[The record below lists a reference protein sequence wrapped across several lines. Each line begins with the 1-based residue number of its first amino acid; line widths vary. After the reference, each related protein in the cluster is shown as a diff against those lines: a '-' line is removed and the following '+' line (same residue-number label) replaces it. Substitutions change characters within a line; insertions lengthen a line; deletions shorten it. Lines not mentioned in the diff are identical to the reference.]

1 MTKLQSPARL
11 LAWLVVLAMIAAAC
25 SGGDSSE
32 SGGSDDAS
40 GDFLSADQTVT
51 TMAAEENLA
60 EDGAESPQSE
70 ATDSD
75 TGDTLGSGGVAPP
88 LVQTAADLGR
98 DIIFTATMTVAVDD
112 VAASSTEATQRI
124 QSLGGFLFGQ
134 QTTGDPEPR
143 STLVFKVFP
152 DDFQEALDR
161 LGSIGELRSQNV
173 SADDVTERVVDIQSR
188 ITTAEASVERL
199 RAFLDGATD
208 IDAIADLEN
217 QLLQRE
223 TQLET
228 LRGQLR
234 TLEDAISLATIT
246 LTVTENS
253 VRPAVRVD
261 VTAYSGTDDDGLS
274 CPGRRDLAVDQGTDV
289 TVCFEIFNVGDTDL
303 TGFTLRDPVIDVAE
317 EDLIPVFGDMDQ
329 VLEPGESIVMA
340 AHIAADRS
348 WRTQTNVTALPVDED
363 GNVRDGRS
371 VANTS
376 TISISAVDPG
386 GVPGFGDG
394 LERSFELLVMLLQM
408 LVYLVAAVIPFFW
421 IPLGIWWLFRRGSR
435 TGGKSAQPDSS
446 DTPVEREPE
455 SDDTS
460 ASVDA
465 SGD

>member
-1 MTKLQSPARL
+1 MTTLRSTARL
-11 LAWLVVLAMIAAAC
+11 LAWLVVLAMILAAC
-25 SGGDSSE
+25 SGGDSSD
-32 SGGSDDAS
+32 SGGFDDAS
-40 GDFLSADQTVT
+40 EEFSSTDETVA
-51 TMAAEENLA
+51 TMAAD
-60 EDGAESPQSE
+60 DGSREAATESSQSE

-112 VAASSTEATQRI
+112 VAAASTEATQRI

-199 RAFLDGATD
+199 RGFLKGATD

-246 LTVTENS
+246 LTISENS

-274 CPGRRDLAVDQGTDV
+274 CPGRSDLTVDQGTDV

-317 EDLIPVFGDMDQ
+317 GDLIPVFGDMDQ

-340 AHIAADRS
+340 THITADRS
-348 WRTQTNVTALPVDED
+348 WRTQTNVTALPVDEE
-363 GNVRDGRS
+363 GNVREGRS
-371 VANTS
+371 VASTS
-376 TISISAVDPG
+376 TMSIAAVDPG

-394 LERSFELLVMLLQM
+394 LERSFELLVMLVRM
-408 LVYLVAAVIPFFW
+408 IVYLVAAVIPFFW

-435 TGGKSAQPDSS
+435 TG
-446 DTPVEREPE
+446 DTPVEPEPE
-455 SDDTS
+455 SEETT
-460 ASVDA
+460 ASVGTSED
-465 SGD
+465 